1 LHRLTCLLM
10 SFLFCFWLF
19 FFCLFCFF
27 YKSIWKKI
35 TTKQRK

>member
-1 LHRLTCLLM
+1 M
-10 SFLFCFWLF
+10 SFLFCFWLFF